1 MTEFN
6 CGRSEVFWHTVTPG
20 RLAVVWRGGED
31 PHSPPL
37 LVCWNTAVLQVRG
50 ENKESAVRIETGHVS
65 PDEARMGEGS
75 RGASAR
81 QDACHS

>member
-1 MTEFN
+1 MRFSGTQSHLGGWQW
-6 CGRSEVFWHTVTPG
+6 CGEEERI
-20 RLAVVWRGGED
+20 

-50 ENKESAVRIETGHVS
+50 ENKEAAVRIETGHVA
-65 PDEARMGEGS
+65 PDEARTGEGW

-81 QDACHS
+81 QDACPS